1 MSANDVR
8 SPRAEPERYELE
20 AEAPYRFALGRRDML
35 KLVGG
40 GVVVGVL
47 LDPAARAQESGR
59 AGRGSDDGPQDV
71 SAWVH
76 VDENGAVSVFTGKAE
91 LGQNIRTSLSQA
103 VADELRV
110 PLESVALVMADT
122 ERTPFDA
129 GTFGSRTTPQMAPQL
144 RRAAAAARMAIL
156 DVAAARW
163 GVDASALE
171 TKDGRVRDP
180 KGGREASY
188 GEITRGERIARVID
202 AATAPLDRS
211 AWRLAGTPV
220 HKVDGRAF
228 VTGAHAYTS
237 DVTRPGLL
245 HGAIVRPPAFGAQLK
260 DADIAATSHIAGA
273 RVVRDGDFLGVV
285 APDIREARRAASLVR
300 ATWATSPPIAGRDL
314 YEVLRRTADK
324 DDEAQV
330 QAAGS
335 IDEGRRAATR
345 TLTATYTVPYIAHVP
360 LEPRAA
366 VAEWT
371 GDRLTVWTGTQRP
384 FGVQRELSEAFRLP
398 IEQVRVIV
406 PDTGSAYGGKHT
418 GETALEAARLARAAG
433 KPVKVAWT
441 RVEEFTWA
449 YFRPAGVIDVAA
461 GLTPANRIAFWTFD
475 NYNSGAS
482 AIRTPYQIPHQR
494 TAFHRSQSPLRQ
506 GSYRGLAATAN
517 QFARECHMDEL
528 AHMASVDPV
537 KFRLDH
543 LEDARIERVLT
554 ETADRIGWGAPK
566 PGEHLGI
573 ACGTEKGGYVA
584 TAVALVVEDGR
595 IRLRRIVCAF
605 DCGAS
610 VNPDGLRNQIEG
622 AVVQGL
628 GGALFEAIEFDRG
641 RILNA
646 SMGRYRVPRFADVP
660 AIDVIVVEP
669 PGAPSAGAGETP
681 LIAVAPAIA
690 GALFKATGTRAR
702 ALPLGT
708 RNEAGA

>member
-1 MSANDVR
+1 MSALENR
-8 SPRAEPERYELE
+8 GPQTEPERYELE
-20 AEAPYRFALGRRDML
+20 ADAPYHFALGRRDML

-40 GVVVGVL
+40 GVLVGVF
-47 LDPAARAQESGR
+47 LDPAAGGQESGR
-59 AGRGSDDGPQDV
+59 ASRSPDDAPQDV

-76 VDENGAVSVFTGKAE
+76 VDDKGAVSVFTGKAE

-110 PLESVALVMADT
+110 PLDSVTLVMADT
-122 ERTPFDA
+122 DRTPFDR

-144 RRAAAAARMAIL
+144 RRAAAAARLAIL
-156 DVAAARW
+156 DLAASRW
-163 GVDASALE
+163 GVGAAALDA
-171 TKDGRVRDP
+171 KDGRVRHP
-180 KGGREASY
+180 QSGREASY
-188 GEITRGERIARVID
+188 GELTRGEQIARVID
-202 AATAPLDRS
+202 AAAVPLDRS
-211 AWRLAGTPV
+211 AWRLAGTQA

-228 VTGAHAYTS
+228 VTGSHAYTS
-237 DVTRPGLL
+237 DMKREGLL
-245 HGAIVRPPAFGAQLK
+245 HGVIVRPPMFGAQLK
-260 DADIAATSHIAGA
+260 DADTAATSQIGVH
-273 RVVRDGDFLGVV
+273 VVRDGDLLGVV
-285 APDIREARRAASLVR
+285 GPNVRDARRAASLVR
-300 ATWATSPPIAGRDL
+300 ATWTTAPQTAGRDL
-314 YEVLRRTADK
+314 YDELRRTADK

-330 QAAGS
+330 QTAGS
-335 IDEGRRAATR
+335 IDEGRKASSR
-345 TLTATYTVPYIAHVP
+345 TLSATYTVPYIAHVP

-366 VAEWT
+366 LAEWAD
-371 GDRLTVWTGTQRP
+371 GRLTVWTGTQRP
-384 FGVQRELSEAFRLP
+384 FGVQRELSDAFHIP
-398 IEQVRVIV
+398 IDSVRVIV

-418 GETALEAARLARAAG
+418 GETAIEAARLAKSAG

-441 RVEEFTWA
+441 RAEEFTWA
-449 YFRPAGVIDVAA
+449 YFRPAGAIDVSA
-461 GLTPANRIAFWTFD
+461 GLTAGNRIAFWTFD
-475 NYNSGAS
+475 NYNSGGS

-528 AHMASVDPV
+528 AHMASIDPV

-566 PGEHLGI
+566 PNEHLGI
-573 ACGTEKGGYVA
+573 ACGTEKGGYIA
-584 TAVALVVEDGR
+584 TAVALALDDRR

-605 DCGAS
+605 DCGAA

-628 GGALFEAIEFDRG
+628 GGALFEAVEFDKG

-669 PGAPSAGAGETP
+669 PGTASAGAGETP
-681 LIAVAPAIA
+681 LIAIAPAIA

-702 ALPLGT
+702 SLPLGT
-708 RNEAGA
+708 HNSARA

>member
-1 MSANDVR
+1 MSAQDRAR
-8 SPRAEPERYELE
+8 SGEPERYELD
-20 AEAPYRFALGRRDML
+20 AGSPYRFALGRRDML

-40 GVVVGVL
+40 GVLVGVL
-47 LDPAARAQESGR
+47 FDPVARAQESGR
-59 AGRGSDDGPQDV
+59 GGRGAADAPQDV
-71 SAWVH
+71 GAWVH
-76 VDENGAVSVFTGKAE
+76 VDEKGAVSVFTGKAE

-122 ERTPFDA
+122 ERTPYDA

-144 RRAAAAARMAIL
+144 RRAAAAARLAIL
-156 DVAAARW
+156 DLAAAHW
-163 GVDASALE
+163 GVEAAGLE
-171 TKDGRVRDP
+171 ARDGRVSDP
-180 KGGREASY
+180 KSGRGASY
-188 GEITRGERIARVID
+188 GEITRGARIERVID
-202 AATAPLDRS
+202 AAAAPLDRS
-211 AWRLAGTPV
+211 AWSVAGTPA
-220 HKVDGRAF
+220 HKVNGRAF
-228 VTGAHAYTS
+228 VTGAHAFTS
-237 DVTRPGLL
+237 DITRPGML
-245 HGAIVRPPAFGAQLK
+245 HGVIVRPPAFGSELK
-260 DADIAATSHIAGA
+260 DADIAAASHISGA

-285 APDIREARRAASLVR
+285 APDVRDARRAASVVR
-300 ATWATSPPIAGRDL
+300 ATWTTSPQIAGEDL
-314 YEVLRRTADK
+314 YEELRRTADK
-324 DDEAQV
+324 DEEV

-335 IDEGRRAATR
+335 LEKGRRAATR
-345 TLTATYTVPYIAHVP
+345 TLTATYTVPYIAHTP

-366 VAEWT
+366 VAEWA

-384 FGVQRELSEAFRLP
+384 FGVQRELSEAFHIP

-418 GETALEAARLARAAG
+418 GETAIEAARLAKAAG
-433 KPVKVAWT
+433 KPVKVVWT
-441 RVEEFTWA
+441 RAEEFTWA

-461 GLTPANRIAFWTFD
+461 GLTAENRIAFWTFD

-482 AIRTPYQIPHQR
+482 AIRTPYRIAHQR

-528 AHMASVDPV
+528 AHMASIDPV

-543 LEDARIERVLT
+543 LDDARIERVLT

-566 PGEHLGI
+566 AGEHLGI
-573 ACGTEKGGYVA
+573 ACGTEKGGYIA
-584 TAVALVVEDGR
+584 TGVALALEDGR

-605 DCGAS
+605 DCGAA

-628 GGALFEAIEFDRG
+628 GGALFEAVEFDRG

-646 SMGRYRVPRFADVP
+646 SMGRYRVPRFADIP
-660 AIDVIVVEP
+660 AIDVIIVEP

-702 ALPLGT
+702 SLPLGT
-708 RNEAGA
+708 RSGARA